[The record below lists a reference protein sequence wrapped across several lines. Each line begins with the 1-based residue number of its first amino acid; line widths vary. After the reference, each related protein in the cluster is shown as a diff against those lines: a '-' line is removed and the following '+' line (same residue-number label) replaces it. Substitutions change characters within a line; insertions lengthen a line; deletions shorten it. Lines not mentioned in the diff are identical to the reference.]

1 MNANLAQELPTRKQ
15 NDGSTKKFTSFN
27 IVVLKLREM
36 ITTHQIANIIIVAI
50 AGSGFIL
57 ARYIFT
63 KKRRK
68 EKIVCLLDSNCDI
81 VVHSQYST
89 FLGVPLEVFGMIY
102 FALIGL
108 FFIGTFF
115 VAELNSIY
123 FATLMPIITFGAF
136 AFSIY
141 LSTVQL
147 SIIKQW
153 CSWCLIS
160 TILCATEFAIIFT
173 TSTLN
178 FKALLFA
185 VLNI

>member
-1 MNANLAQELPTRKQ
+1 M
-15 NDGSTKKFTSFN
+15 
-27 IVVLKLREM
+27 LKLSGM
-36 ITTHQIANIIIVAI
+36 ITTHQIVSIIIVAI
-50 AGSGFIL
+50 AGSGFLL
-57 ARYIFT
+57 ARYIFI
-63 KKRRK
+63 KKKRK

-108 FFIGTFF
+108 FFIGSFF
-115 VAELNSIY
+115 VAELNSFY
-123 FATLMPIITFGAF
+123 FAVFIPIITFGVF

-141 LSTVQL
+141 LSAVQL
-147 SIIKQW
+147 LIIKQW

-160 TILCATEFAIIFT
+160 TALSAAEFIIIFT

-178 FKALLFA
+178 FKALLLAF
-185 VLNI
+185 